1 MNKINAV
8 KLRTLGETEYLSLP
22 KEVDMATNRMVN
34 DLATF
39 HLQLDKFKSSL
50 NKQFS
55 SFKQSE
61 AVVQRCSVKRVHLKI
76 L

>member
-50 NKQFS
+50 N
-55 SFKQSE
+55 
-61 AVVQRCSVKRVHLKI
+61 
-76 L
+76 